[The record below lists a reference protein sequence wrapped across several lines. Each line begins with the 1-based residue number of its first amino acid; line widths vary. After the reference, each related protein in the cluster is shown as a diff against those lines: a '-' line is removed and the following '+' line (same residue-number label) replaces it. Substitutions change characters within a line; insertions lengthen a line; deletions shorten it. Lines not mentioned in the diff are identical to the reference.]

1 MQFVPVEVAVNLFCV
16 ELTRLMR
23 AFARLGP
30 TVSIFGIVLRGSLTE
45 PFRIW
50 DDSQA
55 DWGFSLLGLQ
65 PWTHPYFDT
74 AYLVIDALN
83 ST

>member
-1 MQFVPVEVAVNLFCV
+1 
-16 ELTRLMR
+16 MR

-30 TVSIFGIVLRGSLTE
+30 TVSIFGIVLRGVVDGA
-45 PFRIW
+45 FRIW

-55 DWGFSLLGLQ
+55 DRGFSLLGLQ

-83 ST
+83 SA